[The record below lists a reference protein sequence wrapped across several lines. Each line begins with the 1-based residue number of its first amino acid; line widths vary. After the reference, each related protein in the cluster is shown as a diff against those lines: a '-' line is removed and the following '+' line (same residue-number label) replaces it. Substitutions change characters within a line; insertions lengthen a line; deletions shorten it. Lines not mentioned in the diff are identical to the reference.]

1 MLLII
6 LNTLLLMCKVY
17 NLNKYKQL
25 SFRPTKK
32 SISQGQQKLILSC
45 LLNSYTGC
53 KDFHFSHLVSRSS
66 TGIFWHPS
74 GFESDIHSNVYC
86 WMCSQNFVFWTKS
99 KKNTIPGYN
108 NFHQIM
114 KSFFQ
119 PYFKDAWNTFD
130 FITVAG
136 SIIDATGIVEVG
148 FLRLFR
154 AARLIKL
161 LRRSVS
167 IRILLYTFV
176 QSIKV
181 RLFRKKTTCWW

>member
-1 MLLII
+1 M
-6 LNTLLLMCKVY
+6 
-17 NLNKYKQL
+17 
-25 SFRPTKK
+25 R
-32 SISQGQQKLILSC
+32 
-45 LLNSYTGC
+45 
-53 KDFHFSHLVSRSS
+53 
-66 TGIFWHPS
+66 
-74 GFESDIHSNVYC
+74 
-86 WMCSQNFVFWTKS
+86 SQNFFIWAKGRRKYIVLSQYSARFKTGAL
-99 KKNTIPGYN
+99 NRATFEYTFI
-108 NFHQIM
+108 FII
-114 KSFFQ
+114 FVQ

-181 RLFRKKTTCWW
+181 GAKYDKISLFIIIYSITYSIFILNVMIFSGSSICNDVDDDALLHICHHWNADVRQYRL

>member
-1 MLLII
+1 MPKQTQNQDIS
-6 LNTLLLMCKVY
+6 KVV
-17 NLNKYKQL
+17 QL
-25 SFRPTKK
+25 SNNEIYPNTRSKYGSFKA
-32 SISQGQQKLILSC
+32 ILC
-45 LLNSYTGC
+45 LL
-53 KDFHFSHLVSRSS
+53 
-66 TGIFWHPS
+66 
-74 GFESDIHSNVYC
+74 
-86 WMCSQNFVFWTKS
+86 
-99 KKNTIPGYN
+99 
-108 NFHQIM
+108 
-114 KSFFQ
+114 FQ
-119 PYFKDAWNTFD
+119 PYFKDGWNGFD

-181 RLFRKKTTCWW
+181 KRGYMQK

>member
-1 MLLII
+1 MNLGALTTISF
-6 LNTLLLMCKVY
+6 TL
-17 NLNKYKQL
+17 
-25 SFRPTKK
+25 
-32 SISQGQQKLILSC
+32 
-45 LLNSYTGC
+45 
-53 KDFHFSHLVSRSS
+53 
-66 TGIFWHPS
+66 
-74 GFESDIHSNVYC
+74 
-86 WMCSQNFVFWTKS
+86 
-99 KKNTIPGYN
+99 
-108 NFHQIM
+108 
-114 KSFFQ
+114 Q

-181 RLFRKKTTCWW
+181 SAKYDKILFFIIYSRTHSLILNVSNNDFRLFHM

>member
-1 MLLII
+1 ML
-6 LNTLLLMCKVY
+6 
-17 NLNKYKQL
+17 
-25 SFRPTKK
+25 
-32 SISQGQQKLILSC
+32 
-45 LLNSYTGC
+45 
-53 KDFHFSHLVSRSS
+53 
-66 TGIFWHPS
+66 
-74 GFESDIHSNVYC
+74 
-86 WMCSQNFVFWTKS
+86 FV
-99 KKNTIPGYN
+99 P
-108 NFHQIM
+108 
-114 KSFFQ
+114 Q

-181 RLFRKKTTCWW
+181 TDRKYFLLMNTNIFRER

>member
-1 MLLII
+1 
-6 LNTLLLMCKVY
+6 MCSEDFF
-17 NLNKYKQL
+17 LW
-25 SFRPTKK
+25 
-32 SISQGQQKLILSC
+32 SQGKLLFHKTY
-45 LLNSYTGC
+45 LL
-53 KDFHFSHLVSRSS
+53 K
-66 TGIFWHPS
+66 PS
-74 GFESDIHSNVYC
+74 
-86 WMCSQNFVFWTKS
+86 
-99 KKNTIPGYN
+99 
-108 NFHQIM
+108 
-114 KSFFQ
+114 FQ

-181 RLFRKKTTCWW
+181 KKNIQIYTFHTSTVAGSSICDDVDDDAVLHIRNHWDANVWQHSL

>member
-1 MLLII
+1 
-6 LNTLLLMCKVY
+6 
-17 NLNKYKQL
+17 
-25 SFRPTKK
+25 
-32 SISQGQQKLILSC
+32 
-45 LLNSYTGC
+45 
-53 KDFHFSHLVSRSS
+53 
-66 TGIFWHPS
+66 
-74 GFESDIHSNVYC
+74 
-86 WMCSQNFVFWTKS
+86 MCSK
-99 KKNTIPGYN
+99 N
-108 NFHQIM
+108 NFLWTQGNFDLLFEDM
-114 KSFFQ
+114 FYVFPFQ

-181 RLFRKKTTCWW
+181 QTCLIVLQLLGSSLHYFFMVKSLSGSSIRYDVDVDAFLHLRYYWNADVWKHRL

>member
-1 MLLII
+1 MLF
-6 LNTLLLMCKVY
+6 LL
-17 NLNKYKQL
+17 
-25 SFRPTKK
+25 
-32 SISQGQQKLILSC
+32 
-45 LLNSYTGC
+45 
-53 KDFHFSHLVSRSS
+53 
-66 TGIFWHPS
+66 
-74 GFESDIHSNVYC
+74 
-86 WMCSQNFVFWTKS
+86 
-99 KKNTIPGYN
+99 
-108 NFHQIM
+108 
-114 KSFFQ
+114 Q

-181 RLFRKKTTCWW
+181 TNSKIFSVNEYKQAYKYFLRSLVFKYQI

>member
-1 MLLII
+1 M
-6 LNTLLLMCKVY
+6 
-17 NLNKYKQL
+17 
-25 SFRPTKK
+25 
-32 SISQGQQKLILSC
+32 
-45 LLNSYTGC
+45 
-53 KDFHFSHLVSRSS
+53 
-66 TGIFWHPS
+66 
-74 GFESDIHSNVYC
+74 
-86 WMCSQNFVFWTKS
+86 
-99 KKNTIPGYN
+99 
-108 NFHQIM
+108 
-114 KSFFQ
+114 Q

-181 RLFRKKTTCWW
+181 GAKYDKIVLFIIIYSITYSIFILNCNDIFRLFHM

>member
-1 MLLII
+1 M
-6 LNTLLLMCKVY
+6 
-17 NLNKYKQL
+17 
-25 SFRPTKK
+25 
-32 SISQGQQKLILSC
+32 
-45 LLNSYTGC
+45 
-53 KDFHFSHLVSRSS
+53 
-66 TGIFWHPS
+66 
-74 GFESDIHSNVYC
+74 
-86 WMCSQNFVFWTKS
+86 
-99 KKNTIPGYN
+99 
-108 NFHQIM
+108 
-114 KSFFQ
+114 Q

-181 RLFRKKTTCWW
+181 TTVSFLQNKEGIDDYSCLGSSICNDVDVDVVLYLRYNRNADVWEHRV

>member
-1 MLLII
+1 M
-6 LNTLLLMCKVY
+6 
-17 NLNKYKQL
+17 
-25 SFRPTKK
+25 
-32 SISQGQQKLILSC
+32 
-45 LLNSYTGC
+45 
-53 KDFHFSHLVSRSS
+53 
-66 TGIFWHPS
+66 
-74 GFESDIHSNVYC
+74 
-86 WMCSQNFVFWTKS
+86 
-99 KKNTIPGYN
+99 
-108 NFHQIM
+108 
-114 KSFFQ
+114 Q
-119 PYFKDAWNTFD
+119 PYFKDGWNGFD

-181 RLFRKKTTCWW
+181 NRLTNLSSVSVNRLFHM

>member
-6 LNTLLLMCKVY
+6 LNTLLLMCKVRVY
-17 NLNKYKQL
+17 NYLTFPFTWFFFQFQGAPLEFSDVLADLNLIFTAMFTVECVLKIS
-25 SFRPTKK
+25 SFGPKVRNQKK
-32 SISQGQQKLILSC
+32 R
-45 LLNSYTGC
+45 
-53 KDFHFSHLVSRSS
+53 DFYRNLV
-66 TGIFWHPS
+66 
-74 GFESDIHSNVYC
+74 YL
-86 WMCSQNFVFWTKS
+86 
-99 KKNTIPGYN
+99 
-108 NFHQIM
+108 
-114 KSFFQ
+114 Q

-181 RLFRKKTTCWW
+181 KRSFKGLKE